1 MSKSFKALE
10 VPDFTRKFVPK
21 QHAGKLTEPEPFN
34 LTTDSR
40 HARYEAQLQAKKEAE
55 AESREAAVI
64 TFIVTASGLS
74 FYGVSGAFWGLVA
87 GGAVLAL
94 TRWRRKS

>member
-55 AESREAAVI
+55 DTKNIGPTVAPGGCVPGD
-64 TFIVTASGLS
+64 IVED
-74 FYGVSGAFWGLVA
+74 
-87 GGAVLAL
+87 
-94 TRWRRKS
+94 RKR